1 MKEDDLMKK
10 RLLSLFLALVML
22 VSLIPTTAFALH
34 DGDSGSVRVTKVDVN
49 GDQITVTMDMD
60 TTVESSLVFA
70 GYSESGKLLVSA
82 AYEIPASRVQ
92 GQIFDLPC
100 AGLSDVGS
108 LATVKV
114 FALGS
119 DNRLLGMPYETQ
131 AYSANPTQDGG
142 SWEYRRAEYLDWQY
156 DNGTLTITNQRK
168 DYPGIIPGRGEL
180 TNGNSYPWE
189 KYKDRVTALNLV
201 NISGVGA
208 HVFSGYPALETLNS
222 TAALNVEIGG
232 FSQCPNLKTVNAQIG
247 DLDVD
252 AFNGCESLKELDLR
266 YTHSIGQSALAG
278 TAIGQIVLQYP
289 NVSLDG
295 RSFDMMNNLVYVSL
309 PAGMT
314 EIPDGLMEGRES
326 LQVVAG
332 LENATVI
339 GENAFKESGISTY
352 QSNVSGVQ
360 IKTMAFALCPN
371 LRTVNISEPATLGT
385 SAFEQANIASL
396 TLNAQTIPE
405 NAFTLGS
412 STEDIEH
419 NEFVE
424 MAYVE
429 LIGTVSVGDQAF
441 WRRDIGDLY
450 LPATLET
457 LADDAFSNTEIRVL
471 HLPEGWGLNTLVAKA
486 GEQLGW
492 QDFLAAET
500 IVDSEG
506 NILQGGEDG
515 DGGDIE
521 MSEETTETTTPETTP
536 ETTPATTVPETTP
549 ETTPVTEAPETTE
562 TPVVETEAP
571 ETEAPIDPENFD
583 TVYVAP
589 EGASMEE
596 VYTADDVAVFSGK
609 DTVSGEKHTV
619 KFTGLA
625 PGYGESYQEPY
636 VLIVSATPGDLANLQ
651 YIDYGYA
658 DAKGQLTMTYIPKVS
673 GNYTVQLY
681 GPQGTETQPALNQDY
696 VTLELGQSFTLEAL
710 NAENC
715 YVMGWNCNQ
724 DIVSLVSPTP
734 DQSTVDI
741 TAQNVGIT
749 QVSCWFYDWNT
760 GVQKELTC
768 TVEVVN
774 KPAVLDVHLMDTKAT
789 KELFSATDN
798 PRIYI
803 SLTKENRPV
812 ISSEDDGD
820 APSNETTIIKSARF
834 ANEELNNYFDLRPV
848 DDRTL
853 EIVSDLPEDI
863 SKVQTS
869 YVSAIQVLAGE
880 NTEYLTTPETLK
892 LTVKKTMPK
901 ATAKAVTINAWNP
914 GVDVPVLFDQDA
926 KVWDVWQESVELL
939 DSLGIT
945 VSYGEKNDYNLV
957 LHTDGLR
964 PDTPKQTLKIYP
976 SVVLEGWIIGWGEP
990 VTVNII
996 NKPVTAKLST
1006 GKLTLSSANSKG
1018 ADMKLLPPKGFS
1030 IQDLGIRNVDLD
1042 SENYKL
1048 DDIDLATGSFHL
1060 TPIVQED
1067 DDYAN
1072 PVPGKINILVTYF
1085 NGVTDELPLTVT
1097 TKAPTI
1103 KPKKTSFSLPNGV
1116 MDAQVAAFTV
1126 SPADYDLSVFKL
1138 DSADC
1143 PLIVVAYAP
1152 DPDEPDNPEK
1162 ALAIAQAMLVPGTD
1176 SEAEDLIGPGIDA
1189 LGVVGCSNGYVGSLK
1204 LTFDRLPGVKP
1215 ITVTVKFTKNTPTMS
1230 LKVNGTIDGSKTN
1243 KVTLTTTV
1251 KNMNA
1256 KMAFGKGAEITL
1268 LDPKGNVVDP
1278 GEYVV
1283 DVPSSDSLDTLL
1295 LYRRPEMSG
1304 QLEDGTYT
1312 VRVTRKVYGFD
1323 EKNPISLTASAKL
1336 KVKNTTASMKLSKTK
1351 VTLNPYDGKG
1361 AEIRVT
1367 FPKNQ
1372 YMDGRDLAWLDVNGG
1387 DLANGVDAPLAFWDD
1402 ENTISI
1408 DTYEPF
1414 YGDPIKIE
1422 DGVYYLC
1429 VTPNS
1434 LDPDAKINIIPVTVE
1449 RKALKSIKTDKF
1461 GKNVSLLDWNSN
1473 QGQAFFLP
1481 MSEQVFTRMDRNK
1494 GRYFT
1499 VTLQGSNDNRNFV
1512 SIPTVG
1518 VSGQDQPYYPLGI
1531 SYNMEF
1537 CPAGKYGGL
1546 GTLKEDCVCFS
1557 GTASFN
1563 PRFPGV
1569 QYANDTYELYRYHRI
1584 HLVVEDGNGGV
1595 IFEQYVKVD
1604 VKDPTL
1610 KVTQS
1615 KVPTVDRRDLT
1626 KPFTTQM
1633 KFSQKNATLMAKVAE
1648 DASTGEVLL
1657 WSRLVQ
1663 VTNLD
1668 ENGNLTLAFQNAVIM
1683 MNVGKSVTIPVTFYM
1698 PYGREDQAYTVNV
1711 KVNFK

>member
-34 DGDSGSVRVTKVDVN
+34 DGYSGYVRVTNVDVRA
-49 GDQITVTMDMD
+49 GEEMVGVTLDAD
-60 TTVESSLVFA
+60 TDIDCNLVFA

-82 AYEIPASRVQ
+82 ARKVSAYEHGPT
-92 GQIFDLPC
+92 F
-100 AGLSDVGS
+100 GLSCKGLSNVDS

-114 FALGS
+114 FALGP

-222 TAALNVEIGG
+222 TAALSVEIGG

-266 YTHSIGQSALAG
+266 YAHSIGQYALSG

-289 NVSLDG
+289 DVALHGGAFNG
-295 RSFDMMNNLVYVSL
+295 MNNLVYVSL

-314 EIPDGLMEGRES
+314 EIPDWLMEGRRS

-339 GENAFKESGISTY
+339 GVNAFKESGISTY

-360 IKTMAFALCPN
+360 IKEGAFALCPN

-396 TLNAQTIPE
+396 TLNAQTIPQE
-405 NAFTLGS
+405 AFTLGS

-419 NEFVE
+419 NKFVE

-429 LIGTVSVGDQAF
+429 LIGTVSVGEKAF

-457 LADDAFSNTEIRVL
+457 LADDAFGNTEIRVL

-486 GEQLGW
+486 GVQLGW
-492 QDFLAAET
+492 QDFLDAET

-506 NILQGGEDG
+506 NILLGGEDG
-515 DGGDIE
+515 DGGDIT
-521 MSEETTETTTPETTP
+521 MSEETTETTTP

-562 TPVVETEAP
+562 APVVETEAP

-596 VYTADDVAVFSGK
+596 VYTADDVAVFSGM

-625 PGYGESYQEPY
+625 PGYGESYEGPYQEPY
-636 VLIVSATPGDLANLQ
+636 VLIVSAAPGDLANLQ

-681 GPQGTETQPALNQDY
+681 GPRGTETQPALSQDY
-696 VTLELGQSFTLEAL
+696 VTLELGQRFTLEVL

-734 DQSTVDI
+734 DRSTAEI
-741 TAQNVGIT
+741 TARNVGIT
-749 QVSCWFYDWNT
+749 QVSCRVLDENA
-760 GVQKELTC
+760 GVDKELTC

-774 KPAVLDVHLMDTKAT
+774 KPTVLEAHLMDTKAT

-803 SLTKENRPV
+803 SLTKENQPV

-880 NTEYLTTPETLK
+880 NKDYLTTPETLK
-892 LTVKKTMPK
+892 LTVKKSMPK
-901 ATAKAVTINAWNP
+901 VSAKAVTINAWNP
-914 GVDVPVLFDQDA
+914 GVDVPVLFNQDA
-926 KVWDVWQESVELL
+926 DVWDLWSESKQQLEK
-939 DSLGIT
+939 LGIT
-945 VSYGEKNDYNLV
+945 ASYGEENDYNLV
-957 LHTDGLR
+957 LHTDGLS

-976 SVVLEGWIIGWGEP
+976 SVALEGWIIGWGEP

-1006 GKLTLSSANSKG
+1006 GKLTLSSVNSKG
-1018 ADMKLLPPKGFS
+1018 VDMKLVPPKGYS
-1030 IQDLGIRNVDLD
+1030 IQDLGIWNVDLD

-1048 DDIDLATGSFHL
+1048 DDFDRTTGSFHL
-1060 TPIVQED
+1060 TPIVQKNA
-1067 DDYAN
+1067 DYAN
-1072 PVPGKINILVTYF
+1072 PVPGKMNIRVTYA

-1097 TKAPTI
+1097 TKDPTI
-1103 KPKKTSFSLPNGV
+1103 KPKKTSFSFLNGV
-1116 MDAQVAAFTV
+1116 MDAQAAAFTV
-1126 SPADYDLSVFKL
+1126 SPADYDLSAFDL
-1138 DSADC
+1138 EHDDDC
-1143 PLIVVAYAP
+1143 PLRVQNIFT
-1152 DPDEPDNPEK
+1152 DPENPAK
-1162 ALAIAQAMLVPGTD
+1162 IIMFVSGLIVPGED
-1176 SEAEDLIGPGIDA
+1176 SEAEDLLGPGIDA
-1189 LGVVGCSNGYVGSLK
+1189 LGVVGCSNGYVGSCK
-1204 LTFDRLPGVKP
+1204 LTFDRIPGVKP
-1215 ITVTVKFTKNTPTMS
+1215 VTVTVKFTKNTPTMS

-1256 KMAFGKGAEITL
+1256 NMVFDGNVELTL

-1312 VRVTRKVYGFD
+1312 VQVTRKVFNMFD
-1323 EKNPISLTASAKL
+1323 EDNPIALTASAKL

-1367 FPKNQ
+1367 FPKDQ
-1372 YMDGRDLAWLDVNGG
+1372 YTDGRGLAWLDKDGG
-1387 DLANGVDAPLAFWDD
+1387 DLANGVDAPLVFWGD

-1408 DTYEPF
+1408 DTYNPIT
-1414 YGDPIKIE
+1414 GDPIDIA

-1434 LDPDAKINIIPVTVE
+1434 LDSDAKINIIPVTVQ
-1449 RKALKSIKTDKF
+1449 RKALKSIKTAKF
-1461 GKNVSLLDWNSN
+1461 GKNVSLLDWNGY
-1473 QGQAFFLP
+1473 QGQGFFLP
-1481 MSEQVFTRMDRNK
+1481 MSEQVFARMDRNK

-1518 VSGQDQPYYPLGI
+1518 VSGQDQLYYPLGI
-1531 SYNMEF
+1531 SYHMEF
-1537 CPAGKYGGL
+1537 CPAGKYEGL
-1546 GTLKEDCVCFS
+1546 GTLKEDCVYFG
-1557 GTASFN
+1557 GTANSN

-1595 IFEQYVKVD
+1595 IFEQYAKVD

-1610 KVTQS
+1610 KVTQA
-1615 KVPTVDRRDLT
+1615 KAPTVDRRDLT

-1633 KFSQKNATLMAKVAE
+1633 KFSEKSATLAAKVAK
-1648 DASTGEVLL
+1648 DAYADELTL
-1657 WSRLVQ
+1657 WSSLVQ

-1668 ENGNLTLAFQNAVIM
+1668 ENGNLTLAFQDALAM
-1683 MNVGKSVTIPVTFYM
+1683 SGVGKSVTIPITFYV
-1698 PYGREDQAYTVNV
+1698 PYGREDQTYTVNV

>member
-1 MKEDDLMKK
+1 MKK
-10 RLLSLFLALVML
+10 RLLSLLLALVML
-22 VSLIPTTAFALH
+22 VSLLPTTAFAFEV
-34 DGDSGSVRVTKVDVN
+34 GSFGSVRITKVDMSLP
-49 GDQITVTMDMD
+49 IECSVTLDARIS
-60 TTVESSLVFA
+60 TEFNLVLA
-70 GYSESGKLLVSA
+70 GYSESGKLL
-82 AYEIPASRVQ
+82 ASVTRKVAFSGRQ
-92 GQIFDLPC
+92 PVDLPC
-100 AGLSDVGS
+100 EELAEAGS

-114 FALGS
+114 FALGP

-131 AYSANPTQDGG
+131 AYSANLTQDGG

-168 DYPGIIPGRGEL
+168 DYPGTILGTGEL
-180 TNGNSYPWE
+180 DKDNPYPW
-189 KYKDRVTALNLV
+189 KPYKDRVTTLNLV
-201 NISGVGA
+201 NISIVGDY
-208 HVFSGYPALETLNS
+208 VFSEYPALETLNS
-222 TAALNVEIGG
+222 TAALSVEIGG
-232 FSQCPNLKTVNAQIG
+232 FSQCPNLKTVNAQIS
-247 DLDVD
+247 DLGVD
-252 AFNGCESLKELDLR
+252 AFMSCESLEELDLR
-266 YTHSIGQSALAG
+266 YAHSIGQYALSG

-289 NVSLDG
+289 DVALHGGAFNG
-295 RSFDMMNNLVYVSL
+295 MNNLVYVSL
-309 PAGMT
+309 PAGMR
-314 EIPDGLMEGRES
+314 EIPDYLMQAQKS

-339 GENAFKESGISTY
+339 GANAFRESGINTY
-352 QSNVSGVQ
+352 QANVSGVQ
-360 IKTMAFALCPN
+360 IKERAFAMCPN
-371 LRTVNISEPATLGT
+371 LRTVNIPKPATLST
-385 SAFEQANIASL
+385 RAFQRANIASL
-396 TLNAQTIPE
+396 TLNAAEIPE
-405 NAFTLGS
+405 EAFTLDGN
-412 STEDIEH
+412 TE
-419 NEFVE
+419 EFVE

-429 LIGTVSVGDQAF
+429 LIGTVSVGEKAF
-441 WRRDIGDLY
+441 WRRAIGDLY

-457 LADDAFSNTEIRVL
+457 LADDAFGNTEIRVL
-471 HLPEGWGLNTLVAKA
+471 HLPEGWDLSTLQAKA
-486 GEQLGW
+486 AENFEW
-492 QDFLAAET
+492 ECFLDAAA

-515 DGGDIE
+515 DGGDIT

-562 TPVVETEAP
+562 APVVETEAP
-571 ETEAPIDPENFD
+571 VVETEAPIDPENFD

-596 VYTADDVAVFSGK
+596 VYTADDVAVFSGT

-625 PGYGESYQEPY
+625 PGYGESYEGPYQEPY
-636 VLIVSATPGDLANLQ
+636 VLIVSAAPGDLANLQ

-673 GNYTVQLY
+673 GSYTVQLY
-681 GPQGTETQPALNQDY
+681 GPRGIETQPALNQDY
-696 VTLELGQSFTLEAL
+696 VTLELGQRFTLEVL

-734 DQSTVDI
+734 DRSTVEI
-741 TAQNVGIT
+741 TARNVGIT
-749 QVSCWFYDWNT
+749 QVSSRVLDENA
-760 GVQKELTC
+760 GVDKELTC

-774 KPAVLDVHLMDTKAT
+774 KPIVLDVHLMDTKVT

-803 SLTKENRPV
+803 SLTKENQPV
-812 ISSEDDGD
+812 ISSEGDLDGQ
-820 APSNETTIIKSARF
+820 PNETTIIKDARF

-863 SKVQTS
+863 SQVKSS
-869 YVSAIQVLAGE
+869 YVSAIEVLAGE
-880 NTEYLTTPETLK
+880 NTGYMATPETLK

-901 ATAKAVTINAWNP
+901 VSAKAVTINAWNP
-914 GVDVPVLFDQDA
+914 GVDVPVLFNQDA
-926 KVWDVWQESVELL
+926 QVWDLWPESVELL
-939 DSLGIT
+939 KQLGIT
-945 VSYGEKNDYNLV
+945 ASYGKENDYNLV

-1006 GKLTLSSANSKG
+1006 GKLTLSSVNSKG
-1018 ADMKLLPPKGFS
+1018 VDMKLVPPKGYS
-1030 IQDLGIRNVDLD
+1030 IQDLGIRGVAVD
-1042 SENYKL
+1042 SGNYTL
-1048 DDIDLATGSFHL
+1048 EDWNLATGSFHL
-1060 TPIVQED
+1060 TPITQKGEN
-1067 DDYAN
+1067 YAN
-1072 PVPGKINILVTYF
+1072 PVPGKMNIRVTYA

-1103 KPKKTSFSLPNGV
+1103 KPKKTSFSFLNGV
-1116 MDAQVAAFTV
+1116 MDAQAAAFTV
-1126 SPADYDLSVFKL
+1126 SPADYDLSVFNL
-1138 DSADC
+1138 NDIEHC
-1143 PLIVVAYAP
+1143 PLIASAYVP
-1152 DPDEPDNPEK
+1152 DPEEPNNPEK

-1176 SEAEDLIGPGIDA
+1176 REAKDLIGPGIDA
-1189 LGVVGCSNGYVGSLK
+1189 LGVMGCSNGYVGSFK
-1204 LTFDRLPGVKP
+1204 LTFDQIPGVKP
-1215 ITVTVKFTKNTPTMS
+1215 VTVTVKFTKNTPTMS

-1251 KNMNA
+1251 KNMSAN
-1256 KMAFGKGAEITL
+1256 MVFGEGTEITL
-1268 LDPKGNVVDP
+1268 LDSKGNVVDP

-1312 VRVTRKVYGFD
+1312 VQVTRKMFNMFD
-1323 EKNPISLTASAKL
+1323 EDNPIVLTASAKL

-1367 FPKNQ
+1367 FPKDQ
-1372 YMDGRDLAWLDVNGG
+1372 YTDGRGLAWLDVDGG
-1387 DLANGVDAPLAFWDD
+1387 DLANGVDAPLVFWGD

-1408 DTYEPF
+1408 DTYNPLT
-1414 YGDPIKIE
+1414 GDPIDIA

-1434 LDPDAKINIIPVTVE
+1434 LDPDAKINIIPVTVQ
-1449 RKALKSIKTDKF
+1449 RKALKSVKTAKF
-1461 GKNVSLLDWNSN
+1461 GKNVSLLDWNGYQA
-1473 QGQAFFLP
+1473 QGFFLP

-1518 VSGQDQPYYPLGI
+1518 VSGQDQYYYPLGI
-1531 SYNMEF
+1531 SYHMEF
-1537 CPAGKYGGL
+1537 CPAGKYEGL
-1546 GTLKEDCVCFS
+1546 GTLKEDCVYFG
-1557 GTASFN
+1557 GTASSN

-1595 IFEQYVKVD
+1595 VFEQYVKVD

-1610 KVTQS
+1610 KVTQA
-1615 KVPTVDRRDLT
+1615 KAPTVDRRDLT

-1633 KFSQKNATLMAKVAE
+1633 KFSEKSATLAAKVAE
-1648 DASTGEVLL
+1648 DAHADELTL
-1657 WSRLVQ
+1657 WSSLVR

-1668 ENGNLTLAFQNAVIM
+1668 EKGNLTLAFQDALAM
-1683 MNVGKSVTIPVTFYM
+1683 SGVGKSVTIPITFYV
-1698 PYGREDQAYTVNV
+1698 PYGRADQTYTVNV

>member
-1 MKEDDLMKK
+1 MKK
-10 RLLSLFLALVML
+10 RLLSLLLALVML
-22 VSLIPTTAFALH
+22 VSLLPTTAFAFKV
-34 DGDSGSVRVTKVDVN
+34 DDFGSVRITKVDMSLP
-49 GDQITVTMDMD
+49 IKCSVTLD
-60 TTVESSLVFA
+60 TKTSIECNLVLA
-70 GYSESGKLLVSA
+70 GYSESGKLL
-82 AYEIPASRVQ
+82 ASVTRKVVFS
-92 GQIFDLPC
+92 GRGPIDLPC
-100 AGLSDVGS
+100 EELAEAGS

-114 FALGS
+114 FALGP

-142 SWEYRRAEYLDWQY
+142 SWEYRWGEYLDWQY

-168 DYPGIIPGRGEL
+168 NYPGTILGIGEL
-180 TNGNSYPWE
+180 DSDNPYPW
-189 KYKDRVTALNLV
+189 KPYQNRVTTLNLV
-201 NISGVGA
+201 NISIVGGYA
-208 HVFSGYPALETLNS
+208 FSEYPALETLNS
-222 TAALNVEIGG
+222 TAALSVEIEG
-232 FSQCPNLKTVNAQIG
+232 FSKCPNLKTVNAQIDNLG
-247 DLDVD
+247 VA
-252 AFNGCESLKELDLR
+252 AFQGCSSLEELDLR
-266 YTHSIGQSALAG
+266 NAQSLGQYALGG
-278 TAIGQIVLQYP
+278 TAIRQIILQNP
-289 NVSLDG
+289 DVQLHG
-295 RSFDMMNNLVYVSL
+295 GAFDMMNNLVYVSL
-309 PAGMT
+309 PTGMR
-314 EIPDGLMEGRES
+314 EIPDGLMGGQKS

-339 GENAFKESGISTY
+339 GVNAFRESGINTY

-360 IKTMAFALCPN
+360 IKEGAFALCPN
-371 LRTVNISEPATLGT
+371 LRTVNIPKPATLGT

-396 TLNAQTIPE
+396 TLNAAEIPE
-405 NAFTLGS
+405 GAFTLGS

-429 LIGTVSVGDQAF
+429 LIGTVSVGDHAF
-441 WRRDIGDLY
+441 WRRAIGDLY

-457 LADDAFSNTEIRVL
+457 LADDAFGNTEIRVL
-471 HLPEGWGLNTLVAKA
+471 HLPEGWDLSTLQAKA
-486 GEQLGW
+486 AENFEW
-492 QDFLAAET
+492 ECFLDAAA

-515 DGGDIE
+515 DGGDIT
-521 MSEETTETTTPETTP
+521 MSEETTETTIPETTP

-562 TPVVETEAP
+562 APVVETEAP
-571 ETEAPIDPENFD
+571 VVETEAPIDPENFD

-596 VYTADDVAVFSGK
+596 VYTADDVAVFSGM

-625 PGYGESYQEPY
+625 PGYGESYEGPYQEPY
-636 VLIVSATPGDLANLQ
+636 VLIVSAAPGDLANLQ

-673 GNYTVQLY
+673 GSYTVQLY
-681 GPQGTETQPALNQDY
+681 GPRGIETQPALNQDY
-696 VTLELGQSFTLEAL
+696 VTLELGQRFTLEVL

-734 DQSTVDI
+734 DRSTVEI
-741 TAQNVGIT
+741 TARNVGIT
-749 QVSCWFYDWNT
+749 QVSCRVLDENA
-760 GVQKELTC
+760 GVDKELTC

-774 KPAVLDVHLMDTKAT
+774 KPIVLDVHLMDTKAT

-803 SLTKENRPV
+803 SLTKENQPV
-812 ISSEDDGD
+812 ISSEGDLDGQ
-820 APSNETTIIKSARF
+820 PNETTIIKDARF

-863 SKVQTS
+863 SKVKSS
-869 YVSAIQVLAGE
+869 YVSAIEVLAGE
-880 NTEYLTTPETLK
+880 NTGYMATPETLK
-892 LTVKKTMPK
+892 LTVKKSMPK
-901 ATAKAVTINAWNP
+901 VSAKAVTINAWNP
-914 GVDVPVLFDQDA
+914 GVDVPVLFNQDA
-926 KVWDVWQESVELL
+926 KVWDLWPESVELL
-939 DSLGIT
+939 KQLGIT
-945 VSYGEKNDYNLV
+945 ASYGEKNDYNLV

-1006 GKLTLSSANSKG
+1006 GKLTLSSVNSKG
-1018 ADMKLLPPKGFS
+1018 TDMQLVPPKGYS
-1030 IQDLGIRNVDLD
+1030 IQDLGIRGVAVD
-1042 SENYKL
+1042 SGNYTL
-1048 DDIDLATGSFHL
+1048 EDWNLATGSFHL
-1060 TPIVQED
+1060 TPITQKGEN
-1067 DDYAN
+1067 YAN
-1072 PVPGKINILVTYF
+1072 PVPGKLNIRVTYA
-1085 NGVTDELPLTVT
+1085 NGVTDELPLTVA

-1116 MDAQVAAFTV
+1116 VDVQAAAITI
-1126 SPADYDLSVFKL
+1126 SPADYDLSVF
-1138 DSADC
+1138 DMDDDDC
-1143 PLIVVAYAP
+1143 PLMVQDFLT
-1152 DPDEPDNPEK
+1152 DPENPAK
-1162 ALAIAQAMLVPGTD
+1162 IIMFAQAMLVPGED
-1176 SEAEDLIGPGIDA
+1176 SEAKDLLGPGIDA
-1189 LGVVGCSNGYVGSLK
+1189 LGVAGCSEGYVGSCK
-1204 LTFDRLPGVKP
+1204 LTFDRIPGVKP
-1215 ITVTVKFTKNTPTMS
+1215 FTVTVKFTKNTPTMS
-1230 LKVNGTIDGSKTN
+1230 LKVNGAIDGSKTN

-1251 KNMNA
+1251 KNMGSS
-1256 KMAFGKGAEITL
+1256 MAFSENTEVTL
-1268 LDPKGNVVDP
+1268 LDPKGNAVDP
-1278 GEYVV
+1278 GSYVV
-1283 DVPSSDSLDTLL
+1283 DVPSSDSPNTLL

-1304 QLEDGTYT
+1304 QLENGTYT
-1312 VRVTRKVYGFD
+1312 VQVTRKVFNMFD
-1323 EKNPISLTASAKL
+1323 EDNPITLTASAKL
-1336 KVKNTTASMKLSKTK
+1336 KVKNTTASMKLSKSK

-1361 AEIRVT
+1361 AEIRAT

-1372 YMDGRDLAWLDVNGG
+1372 YTDNKDLAWLDKDGG
-1387 DLANGVDAPLAFWDD
+1387 DLANGVDAPLVRWDD

-1408 DTYEPF
+1408 DTYDPIN
-1414 YGDPIKIE
+1414 GDPIDIA

-1434 LDPDAKINIIPVTVE
+1434 QDPDAKINIIPVTVQ
-1449 RKALKSIKTDKF
+1449 RKALKSVKTAKF
-1461 GKNVSLLDWNSN
+1461 GKNVSLLDWNGYQA
-1473 QGQAFFLP
+1473 QGFFLP
-1481 MSEQVFTRMDRNK
+1481 MSEQVFARMDRNK

-1531 SYNMEF
+1531 SYHMEF
-1537 CPAGKYGGL
+1537 CPAGKYEGL
-1546 GTLKEDCVCFS
+1546 GTLKEDCVYFG
-1557 GTASFN
+1557 GTASSN

-1604 VKDPTL
+1604 VKNPTL

-1615 KVPTVDRRDLT
+1615 KAPTVDRRDLT

-1633 KFSQKNATLMAKVAE
+1633 KFSEKSATLAAKVAE
-1648 DASTGEVLL
+1648 DAHADELTL
-1657 WSRLVQ
+1657 WSSLVR

-1668 ENGNLTLAFQNAVIM
+1668 EKGNLTLAFQDALAM
-1683 MNVGKSVTIPVTFYM
+1683 SGVGKSVTIPITFYM
-1698 PYGREDQAYTVNV
+1698 PYGREDQTYTVNV

>member
-1 MKEDDLMKK
+1 MKK

-22 VSLIPTTAFALH
+22 VSLIPTTAFAFEV
-34 DGDSGSVRVTKVDVN
+34 GSFGSVRITKVDMSLP
-49 GDQITVTMDMD
+49 IECSVTLDARIS
-60 TTVESSLVFA
+60 TEFNLVLA
-70 GYSESGKLLVSA
+70 GYSESGKLL
-82 AYEIPASRVQ
+82 ASVARKVAISPEQ
-92 GQIFDLPC
+92 PTIDLPC
-100 AGLSDVGS
+100 KELAEAGS

-114 FALGS
+114 FALRS

-168 DYPGIIPGRGEL
+168 DYPGIIPGSGEL
-180 TNGNSYPWE
+180 AEGNSYPWE

-201 NISGVGA
+201 NISGVGGY
-208 HVFSGYPALETLNS
+208 VFSEYPALETLNS
-222 TAALNVEIGG
+222 TAALSVEIEG

-247 DLDVD
+247 DLGIG
-252 AFNGCESLKELDLR
+252 AFTGCESLEELDLR
-266 YTHSIGQSALAG
+266 YVQSIKQYALAR
-278 TAIGQIVLQYP
+278 TAIGQIVLQNPY
-289 NVSLDG
+289 VLLDG
-295 RSFDMMNNLVYVSL
+295 GSFNGMNNLVYVSL

-314 EIPDGLMEGRES
+314 EIPNGLMREQKS

-339 GENAFKESGISTY
+339 GANAFRESGINTY
-352 QSNVSGVQ
+352 QANVSGVQ
-360 IKTMAFALCPN
+360 IKERAFAMCPN
-371 LRTVNISEPATLGT
+371 LRTVNIPKPATLST
-385 SAFEQANIASL
+385 RAFQRANIASL
-396 TLNAQTIPE
+396 TLNAAEIPE
-405 NAFTLGS
+405 EAFTLDGN
-412 STEDIEH
+412 TE
-419 NEFVE
+419 EFVE

-429 LIGTVSVGDQAF
+429 LIGTVSVGEKAF

-457 LADDAFSNTEIRVL
+457 LADDAFGNTEIRVL
-471 HLPEGWGLNTLVAKA
+471 HLPKGWGLNTLVAKA

-492 QDFLAAET
+492 QDFLDAET

-506 NILQGGEDG
+506 NILLGGEDG
-515 DGGDIE
+515 DGGDIT

-562 TPVVETEAP
+562 APVVETEAP

-596 VYTADDVAVFSGK
+596 VYTADDVAVFSGM
-609 DTVSGEKHTV
+609 DTVRGEKHTV

-625 PGYGESYQEPY
+625 PGYGESYEGPYQEPY
-636 VLIVSATPGDLANLQ
+636 VLIVSAAPGDLANLQ

-673 GNYTVQLY
+673 GSYTVQLY
-681 GPQGTETQPALNQDY
+681 GPRGIETQPALNQDY
-696 VTLELGQSFTLEAL
+696 VTLELGQRFTLEVL

-715 YVMGWNCNQ
+715 QVYFGYGDENQ
-724 DIVSLVSPTP
+724 NIVSLQQPTP
-734 DQSTVDI
+734 DWSTVDI
-741 TAQNVGIT
+741 IAQNVGIT
-749 QVSCWFYDWNT
+749 QVLCHVIDWNT
-760 GVQKELTC
+760 GVDKELTC

-774 KPAVLDVHLMDTKAT
+774 KPTVLDVHLMDTKVT

-803 SLTKENRPV
+803 SLTKENQPV
-812 ISSEDDGD
+812 ISSEGDLDGQ
-820 APSNETTIIKSARF
+820 PNETTIIKDARF
-834 ANEELNNYFDLRPV
+834 TNEELNNYFDLRPV

-869 YVSAIQVLAGE
+869 YVSAIEVLAGE
-880 NTEYLTTPETLK
+880 NTGYMATPETLK
-892 LTVKKTMPK
+892 LTVKKSMPK
-901 ATAKAVTINAWNP
+901 VSAKAVTINAWNP
-914 GVDVPVLFDQDA
+914 GVDVPVLFNQDA
-926 KVWDVWQESVELL
+926 QVWDLWSESEQLL
-939 DSLGIT
+939 EQLGIT
-945 VSYGEKNDYNLV
+945 ASYGEKNDYNLV

-964 PDTPKQTLKIYP
+964 TDTPKQTLKIYP
-976 SVVLEGWIIGWGEP
+976 SVALEGWIIGWGEP

-1006 GKLTLSSANSKG
+1006 GKITLSSVNSKG
-1018 ADMKLLPPKGFS
+1018 VDMKLVPPKGYS
-1030 IQDLGIRNVDLD
+1030 IQDLGIRGVAVD
-1042 SENYKL
+1042 SEDYTLEDGNP
-1048 DDIDLATGSFHL
+1048 ATGSFHL
-1060 TPIVQED
+1060 TPIVQKNA
-1067 DDYAN
+1067 DYAN
-1072 PVPGKINILVTYF
+1072 PVPGKMNIRVTYA

-1097 TKAPTI
+1097 TKDPTI
-1103 KPKKTSFSLPNGV
+1103 KPKKTSFSFLNGV
-1116 MDAQVAAFTV
+1116 MDVQAAAFTI
-1126 SPADYDLSVFKL
+1126 SPADYDLSVF
-1138 DSADC
+1138 DMDDDDC
-1143 PLIVVAYAP
+1143 PLMVQDLLT
-1152 DPDEPDNPEK
+1152 DPEEPEK
-1162 ALAIAQAMLVPGTD
+1162 VLAFAQAMLVPGED

-1189 LGVVGCSNGYVGSLK
+1189 LGVVGCSNGYVGSLR
-1204 LTFDRLPGVKP
+1204 LTFDQIPGVKP
-1215 ITVTVKFTKNTPTMS
+1215 FTVTVKFTKNTPTMS

-1243 KVTLTTTV
+1243 KVTLTSTV

-1256 KMAFGKGAEITL
+1256 NMVFDGNVELTL

-1278 GEYVV
+1278 GCYVV

-1312 VRVTRKVYGFD
+1312 VQVTRKMFNMFD
-1323 EKNPISLTASAKL
+1323 EDNPIVLTASAKL
-1336 KVKNTTASMKLSKTK
+1336 KVKNTTASMKLSKSK

-1361 AEIRVT
+1361 TEIRVT
-1367 FPKNQ
+1367 FPKDQ
-1372 YMDGRDLAWLDVNGG
+1372 YTDDRGLAWLDVDGG
-1387 DLANGVDAPLAFWDD
+1387 DLANGVDAPLAFWVD
-1402 ENTISI
+1402 ENTITI
-1408 DTYEPF
+1408 DTYDPIT
-1414 YGDPIKIE
+1414 GDPVKIE

-1429 VTPNS
+1429 VTPNY
-1434 LDPDAKINIIPVTVE
+1434 LDSDAKINIIPVTVQ
-1449 RKALKSIKTDKF
+1449 RKALKSVKTDKF
-1461 GKNVSLLDWNSN
+1461 GKNVSLLDWNSY
-1473 QGQAFFLP
+1473 QGQGFFLP
-1481 MSEQVFTRMDRNK
+1481 MSEQVFARMDRNK

-1531 SYNMEF
+1531 SYHMEF
-1537 CPAGKYGGL
+1537 CPAGKYEGL
-1546 GTLKEDCVCFS
+1546 GTLKEDCVYFG
-1557 GTASFN
+1557 GTASSN

-1610 KVTQS
+1610 KVTQA
-1615 KVPTVDRRDLT
+1615 KAPTVDRRDLT

-1633 KFSQKNATLMAKVAE
+1633 KFSEKSTTLAAKVAK
-1648 DASTGEVLL
+1648 DAYADELTL
-1657 WSRLVQ
+1657 WSSLVR

-1668 ENGNLTLAFQNAVIM
+1668 EKGNLTLAFQDALAM
-1683 MNVGKSVTIPVTFYM
+1683 SGVGKSVTIPITFYV
-1698 PYGREDQAYTVNV
+1698 PYGRADQTYTVNV

>member
-1 MKEDDLMKK
+1 MKK

-22 VSLIPTTAFALH
+22 VSLIPTTAFAW
-34 DGDSGSVRVTKVDVN
+34 DDDDSSSVRVTKVDVN

-100 AGLSDVGS
+100 AGLSNVGS

-114 FALGS
+114 FALGP

-131 AYSANPTQDGG
+131 AYSANPTRDGG

-156 DNGTLTITNQRK
+156 DNGTLTITNQRGGN
-168 DYPGIIPGRGEL
+168 PGIIPGRGEL

-222 TAALNVEIGG
+222 TAALSVEIGG

-266 YTHSIGQSALAG
+266 YAQNIGQYALSG

-289 NVSLDG
+289 DVALHGGAFNG
-295 RSFDMMNNLVYVSL
+295 MNNLVYVSL

-314 EIPDGLMEGRES
+314 EIPDGLMEWRRS

-396 TLNAQTIPE
+396 TLNAQTIPQE
-405 NAFTLGS
+405 AFTLAG

-419 NEFVE
+419 NKFVE

-429 LIGTVSVGDQAF
+429 LIGTVSVGEKAF
-441 WRRDIGDLY
+441 WRRAIGDLY
-450 LPATLET
+450 LPDTLET
-457 LADDAFSNTEIRVL
+457 LADDAFGNTEIRVL
-471 HLPEGWGLNTLVAKA
+471 HLPKGWDLTTLEDKVDQK
-486 GEQLGW
+486 QLGW
-492 QDFLAAET
+492 KDFLAAET
-500 IVDSEG
+500 IVDSQG

-521 MSEETTETTTPETTP
+521 MSEETTETTVPETTPETTPATVPETTP

-549 ETTPVTEAPETTE
+549 VTE
-562 TPVVETEAP
+562 VP
-571 ETEAPIDPENFD
+571 ETEAPIDPEDFD

-596 VYTADDVAVFSGK
+596 VYTADDVAVFSGT

-724 DIVSLVSPTP
+724 DIVSVGEIPGRS
-734 DQSTVDI
+734 DAAQI
-741 TAQNVGIT
+741 TARNVGVT
-749 QVSCWFYDWNT
+749 QVLCWFYDWNT
-760 GVQKELTC
+760 DVQKELTC

-803 SLTKENRPV
+803 SLTKENQPV

-869 YVSAIQVLAGE
+869 YVSAIEVLAGE
-880 NTEYLTTPETLK
+880 NKDYMTTPETLK

-901 ATAKAVTINAWNP
+901 VSAKAVTINAWNP
-914 GVDVPVLFDQDA
+914 GVDVPVLFNQDA

-945 VSYGEKNDYNLV
+945 ASYGEENDYNLV

-964 PDTPKQTLKIYP
+964 PDTSKQTLKIYP
-976 SVVLEGWIIGWGEP
+976 SVALEGWMLGWATP

-1018 ADMKLLPPKGFS
+1018 ADMMLVPPKGFS
-1030 IQDLGIRNVDLD
+1030 IQDLGIRDVSLD

-1060 TPIVQED
+1060 TPIVQAGEP
-1067 DDYAN
+1067 YAN
-1072 PVPGKINILVTYF
+1072 PVPGKINIRVTYF

-1126 SPADYDLSVFKL
+1126 SPADYDLSVF
-1138 DSADC
+1138 DPEAEGSPA
-1143 PLIVVAYAP
+1143 IVVAYVP
-1152 DPDEPDNPEK
+1152 DPEEPDNPDK

-1256 KMAFGKGAEITL
+1256 KMAFWKGAEITL
-1268 LDPKGNVVDP
+1268 LDSKGNVVDP

-1323 EKNPISLTASAKL
+1323 EKNPITLTASAKL
-1336 KVKNTTASMKLSKTK
+1336 KVKNTTASMKLSKSK

-1367 FPKNQ
+1367 FPKDQ
-1372 YMDGRDLAWLDVNGG
+1372 YTDGRGGVWLDKDGG
-1387 DLANGVDAPLAFWDD
+1387 ELINGVNAPLARWAD

-1408 DTYEPF
+1408 DTYDPIN
-1414 YGDPIKIE
+1414 GDPIKIE

-1434 LDPDAKINIIPVTVE
+1434 QDPDAKTNIIPVTVE

-1461 GKNVSLLDWNSN
+1461 GKNVSLLDWNSY
-1473 QGQAFFLP
+1473 QGQGFFLP

-1499 VTLQGSNDNRNFV
+1499 VTLQGSDDNRNFV

-1569 QYANDTYELYRYHRI
+1569 QYANDTYKLYRYHRI

-1610 KVTQS
+1610 KVTQA
-1615 KVPTVDRRDLT
+1615 KAPTVDRRDLT

-1633 KFSQKNATLMAKVAE
+1633 KFSQKNVTLAAKVAE
-1648 DASTGEVLL
+1648 DAYASEFIP
-1657 WSRLVQ
+1657 WSSLVQ

-1668 ENGNLTLAFQNAVIM
+1668 ENGNLTLAFQDALAM
-1683 MNVGKSVTIPVTFYM
+1683 SGVGKSVTIPVIFYV
-1698 PYGREDQAYTVNV
+1698 PGGREDQTYTVNV